1 MLGFAQQITSRA
13 LIFLIR
19 AYQILV
25 SPLLPPRCR
34 FAPSCSH
41 YAVEAIERHG
51 VLRGLGLAIVRVGK
65 CHPLHEGGF
74 DPVP

>member
-1 MLGFAQQITSRA
+1 MFQHARKAASKA

-19 AYQILV
+19 VYQILI

-51 VLRGLGLAIVRVGK
+51 VIRGLGLAVVRVGK